1 MKHPLRIL
9 FATGGAV
16 LMVACATDNST
27 SPLASSQAAAALVTA
42 PLSFGVTNSSFVG
55 SSAPTNGFVPMG
67 FSANE
72 NDGNNNE
79 HEGPGWG
86 GFMGGGL
93 GEAFI
98 GGIGFGPG
106 IGSGP
111 FENFGRRDDDD
122 ADSEE
127 SDSFNHSDNC
137 VFSTTTNRVEC
148 PTITHDGLTINRSF
162 SFLDASG
169 AVQQAFVRG
178 TTNTVNVKKSVS
190 GTVTHHETVTS
201 TVNGSSDLTVAGLAS
216 GSTQRTVD
224 GKSAGTD
231 ASTGTRDG
239 VAFTASRA
247 AGDTITGLV
256 IPIQEEHPTFPTAGT
271 IIRSMTATV
280 TVSGKTPSTSSR
292 REVITFDGSATAKVV
307 ITHDGVTKNCTK
319 PLPHGRLTCA

>member
-1 MKHPLRIL
+1 MKNPLRIL
-9 FATGGAV
+9 FAAGGAV

-86 GFMGGGL
+86 EFMGGGL

-106 IGSGP
+106 IGRGP
-111 FENFGRRDDDD
+111 FENFGREEADDDD
-122 ADSEE
+122 TEE
-127 SDSFNHSDNC
+127 SHSFDHSDAC
-137 VFSTTTNRVEC
+137 AFSTTTNRVEC
-148 PTITHDGLTINRSF
+148 PTMTHDGLTITRSF
-162 SFLDASG
+162 SFLDAKG
-169 AVQQAFVRG
+169 AVQQAFDTA
-178 TTNTVNVKKSVS
+178 TTNTVNIKKSVS
-190 GTVTHHETVTS
+190 GTITHHETVTS
-201 TVNGSSDLTVAGLAS
+201 KVNGSSDLTVAGLAS
-216 GSTQRTVD
+216 GSTQRTVN
-224 GKSAGTD
+224 GTSAGTD
-231 ASTGTRDG
+231 ETSGTRDA
-239 VAFTASRA
+239 VSFTASRA

-256 IPIQEEHPTFPTAGT
+256 IPIQDDHPTFPTAGT

-280 TVSGKTPSTSSR
+280 TVGSKTPSTSSR

-307 ITHDGVTKNCTK
+307 ITHDGVTRNCTK